1 MENTNNTQS
10 TRMGVTLMFTYER
23 DNTSSYDEVCAHIQT
38 ALHEKIDELR
48 NSHNV
53 RGTIETAVIVPRLAD
68 SGVHLIDLGFISIL
82 DLQQY
87 LRYGLPNVKG
97 YEELYR
103 ELNLAGHSPD
113 VHLRINNPARLS
125 KLLKKYRRSL
135 REDGMQKI
143 MTSICEQIIKDIRGK
158 YEDGLLEQPDNS
170 DDSMIPNYY

>member
-23 DNTSSYDEVCAHIQT
+23 DNTSHYDEVCAHIQA

-53 RGTIETAVIVPRLAD
+53 RGTIEGAVTVPRLAD

-87 LRYGLPNVKG
+87 LRYGLPSVKG

-103 ELNLAGHSPD
+103 ELTLAGHNLD
-113 VHLRINNPARLS
+113 FHLHRDDPSRLS
-125 KLLKKYRRSL
+125 KLLRKYRRSF

-143 MTSICEQIIKDIRGK
+143 MISICEQIIKEIRGK

-170 DDSMIPNYY
+170 DDSMISNYY